1 MKRTCEIKVRFYKR
15 ELQELDKKVRKTG
28 MSREGYIRS
37 IAENMRPVE
46 IPPAPYYDLLRELR
60 AVGNNMNQLAYKAHS
75 LGFVDAPMYRKHA
88 DVMIALADKMTAV
101 CLPVQSDERRKLQR
115 GDN

>member
-1 MKRTCEIKVRFYKR
+1 MKRTLSFVVRMSR
-15 ELQELDKKVRKTG
+15 NELQELDKKVRKTG

-75 LGFVDAPMYRKHA
+75 LGFVDAPMYRNA

-101 CLPVQSDERRKLQR
+101 CLPCKD
-115 GDN
+115 GNN